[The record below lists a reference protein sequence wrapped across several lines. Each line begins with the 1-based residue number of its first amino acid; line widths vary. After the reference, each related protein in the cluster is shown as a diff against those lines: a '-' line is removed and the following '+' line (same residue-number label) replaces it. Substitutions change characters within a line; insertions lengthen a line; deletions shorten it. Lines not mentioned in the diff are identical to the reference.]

1 MYGTPKNTIRP
12 SSWVLL
18 GHGMSE
24 AIFVAYILYPNPP
37 QIPKIPEDG
46 QKKVAEKSMGTTVY
60 DRYNELVHGDSLF
73 HGLGTNELT
82 SLGPLLQCIHGFKL

>member
-1 MYGTPKNTIRP
+1 MYGTPQKTIRL

-24 AIFVAYILYPNPP
+24 AIFVAYILYCNPP

-46 QKKVAEKSMGTTVY
+46 PKKWLKKVW
-60 DRYNELVHGDSLF
+60 
-73 HGLGTNELT
+73 GLRFMIDIMN
-82 SLGPLLQCIHGFKL
+82 